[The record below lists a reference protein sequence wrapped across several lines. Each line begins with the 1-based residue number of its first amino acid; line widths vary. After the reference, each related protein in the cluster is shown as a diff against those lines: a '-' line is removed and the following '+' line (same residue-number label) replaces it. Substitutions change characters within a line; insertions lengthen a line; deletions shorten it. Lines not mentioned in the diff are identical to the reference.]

1 MNGKNW
7 MKTWILFFIIVGTIA
22 VAFTYLID
30 PYGENYH
37 FNKRGINKIKI
48 RQDERQLKFDYLN
61 VNSNYT
67 SIILGNSKGTYLDP
81 DIIKHYTGLEAYNAS
96 FSGGTMD
103 EFLEYTKWLIN
114 NRNIKQ
120 LFIAFEYF
128 ALSEF
133 VSNGVMPPE
142 LRKNNPY
149 KFNYI
154 SPSRIVDSMKT
165 VLHNILNNKEVGN
178 EEKFYLDKGMR
189 YDPSYFEIKKSIKKQ
204 SKHIEDFKTKDIVW
218 HGKQISEIQINNL
231 KEIVALCK
239 ENNVKLFLLQ
249 TPNSY
254 LKLNYNDKE
263 NYKRLLSLIKII
275 AKEIH
280 PVYFFNDFNYVN
292 YNLNY
297 FKDHSHFNYD
307 VGKLI
312 FKKVFLDEGIGV
324 EVTPNNIYKIDRLI
338 KLK

>member
-1 MNGKNW
+1 
-7 MKTWILFFIIVGTIA
+7 
-22 VAFTYLID
+22 
-30 PYGENYH
+30 
-37 FNKRGINKIKI
+37 
-48 RQDERQLKFDYLN
+48 
-61 VNSNYT
+61 
-67 SIILGNSKGTYLDP
+67 
-81 DIIKHYTGLEAYNAS
+81 
-96 FSGGTMD
+96 
-103 EFLEYTKWLIN
+103 
-114 NRNIKQ
+114 
-120 LFIAFEYF
+120 
-128 ALSEF
+128 
-133 VSNGVMPPE
+133 
-142 LRKNNPY
+142 
-149 KFNYI
+149 
-154 SPSRIVDSMKT
+154 
-165 VLHNILNNKEVGN
+165 
-178 EEKFYLDKGMR
+178 
-189 YDPSYFEIKKSIKKQ
+189 
-204 SKHIEDFKTKDIVW
+204 
-218 HGKQISEIQINNL
+218 
-231 KEIVALCK
+231 VALCK

>member
-114 NRNIKQ
+114 NRNIKRC
-120 LFIAFEYF
+120 Y
-128 ALSEF
+128 
-133 VSNGVMPPE
+133 
-142 LRKNNPY
+142 
-149 KFNYI
+149 
-154 SPSRIVDSMKT
+154 
-165 VLHNILNNKEVGN
+165 NKKPRN
-178 EEKFYLDKGMR
+178 
-189 YDPSYFEIKKSIKKQ
+189 
-204 SKHIEDFKTKDIVW
+204 
-218 HGKQISEIQINNL
+218 
-231 KEIVALCK
+231 
-239 ENNVKLFLLQ
+239 
-249 TPNSY
+249 
-254 LKLNYNDKE
+254 
-263 NYKRLLSLIKII
+263 
-275 AKEIH
+275 
-280 PVYFFNDFNYVN
+280 
-292 YNLNY
+292 
-297 FKDHSHFNYD
+297 
-307 VGKLI
+307 
-312 FKKVFLDEGIGV
+312 
-324 EVTPNNIYKIDRLI
+324 
-338 KLK
+338 